1 MLRLLDAL
9 EMGLK
14 VTVGLLIAIVVG
26 LTAYGVPM
34 RYLFLR
40 PQAWAMEISRF
51 GFPWLVMLGAAII
64 VRQKAHITITFFF
77 DLLPP
82 PLRFCWNMAIHLSM
96 LAFCWILVDQGW
108 RIYPIVAEARSPTLS
123 WSMGWLY
130 LSVPVGG
137 ALMGL
142 FLFERLVTL
151 CRERGWRTPL
161 GGESR
166 CSR

>member
-9 EMGLK
+9 ETALK
-14 VTVGLLIAIVVG
+14 LAVGLLIAIVVG

-34 RYLFLR
+34 RYIFLR

-51 GFPWLVMLGAAII
+51 SFPWLVMLGAAII
-64 VRQKAHITITFFF
+64 VRQRAHITITFFF

-82 PLRFCWNMAIHLSM
+82 PLRFCWNLAIHLAM
-96 LAFCWILVDQGW
+96 LAFCWVLVDQGW
-108 RIYPIVAEARSPTLS
+108 RIYPVVAEARSPTLN

-137 ALMGL
+137 GLMAL
-142 FLFERLVTL
+142 FLLERLVAL
-151 CRERGWRTPL
+151 CMERGWRKPL
-161 GGESR
+161 ERGAP
-166 CSR
+166 CSP

>member
-9 EMGLK
+9 EMALK
-14 VTVGLLIAIVVG
+14 LTVGLLIAIVVG

-34 RYLFLR
+34 RYIFLR

-51 GFPWLVMLGAAII
+51 GFPWLVMLGAAVI
-64 VRQKAHITITFFF
+64 VRQKAHISITFFL
-77 DLLPP
+77 DRMPP
-82 PLRFCWNMAIHLSM
+82 ALRFCWNLLLHVGM
-96 LAFCWILVDQGW
+96 LAFCWVLVQQGCA
-108 RIYPIVAEARSPTLS
+108 IYPVVAEARSPTLS

-142 FLFERLVTL
+142 FLLERLVGL
-151 CRERGWRTPL
+151 FAERGWRKPP
-161 GGESR
+161 ER
-166 CSR
+166 EAAC